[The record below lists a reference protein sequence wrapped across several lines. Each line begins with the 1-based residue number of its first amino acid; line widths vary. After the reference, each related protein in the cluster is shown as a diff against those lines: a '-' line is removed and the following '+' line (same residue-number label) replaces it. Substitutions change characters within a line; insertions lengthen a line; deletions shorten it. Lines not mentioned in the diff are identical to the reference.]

1 MPENITNKNLESH
14 YSTQAKA
21 QRPLNPVAKPP
32 EVLPTGYAFS
42 DSEANKKFNAINQ
55 DIYTKTKKAEKKDI
69 TTFAKVFGAGV
80 ASVLAYLGIK
90 SFFKK
95 S

>member
-1 MPENITNKNLESH
+1 MPENINNQNLESH
-14 YSTQAKA
+14 YSTQVKA

-32 EVLPTGYAFS
+32 ESLPSGYGFS
-42 DSEANKKFNAINQ
+42 DSEANKKFSAINQ
-55 DIYTKTKKAEKKDI
+55 DIYEKTKKAEKKDI
-69 TTFAKVFGAGV
+69 TTFVKVLGAGV
-80 ASVLAYLGIK
+80 GSVLAYLGIK